1 MKNDPKKPIYKFES
15 NFSLKNDKIHQEIT
29 NIINKNN
36 LLENDKIEFSSN
48 QIVKI
53 RNRVNNIN
61 EYAVILN
68 NSYKYESNVLICPLI
83 DEMSENF
90 KKSYSLSIGLLPFI
104 SIDKMFYADILK
116 IRFIEKNNI
125 IIDDKFLNIG
135 YGKLFDSI
143 YNSIILSYK
152 ALLDITLNKTYR
164 VIHPK
169 YVI

>member
-61 EYAVILN
+61 EYAIILN

-90 KKSYSLSIGLLPFI
+90 KKV
-104 SIDKMFYADILK
+104 LK
-116 IRFIEKNNI
+116 THWINFNI
-125 IIDDKFLNIG
+125 
-135 YGKLFDSI
+135 
-143 YNSIILSYK
+143 
-152 ALLDITLNKTYR
+152 
-164 VIHPK
+164 
-169 YVI
+169 